1 MEKMLELP
9 ITKFMDRENTNWE
22 KVYVAYI
29 DIVCLPLFTAY
40 LIISDPQV
48 KRLILED
55 GIEKNRKHL
64 ENRIDTDN
72 TK

>member
-1 MEKMLELP
+1 MENMFEEFYKQGDMEKMLELP

-40 LIISDPQV
+40 LIISDP
-48 KRLILED
+48 
-55 GIEKNRKHL
+55 
-64 ENRIDTDN
+64 
-72 TK
+72 